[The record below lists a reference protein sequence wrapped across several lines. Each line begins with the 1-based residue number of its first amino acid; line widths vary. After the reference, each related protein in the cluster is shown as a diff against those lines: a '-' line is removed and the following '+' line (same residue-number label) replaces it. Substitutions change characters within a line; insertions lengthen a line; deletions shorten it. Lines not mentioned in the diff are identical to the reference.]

1 MDRSRFNNQT
11 KRHDCQSRS
20 SVSIRRKLHWPW
32 FIQYNNNQS
41 NNSLRKCYRNNLSF
55 LAIILFSSSS
65 ALANTSQT
73 AAPVANTSASLTN
86 MAIQTLQGNLIQN
99 QYGGGVVC
107 QGPMLT
113 FSPFVT
119 DSHSFSKPREYWYEN
134 PVYDDDGNVIYNQM
148 TRTGQKDNFSLNVGA
163 SLTFSMPLDK
173 RFQERCLKNAKL
185 QGDHQQQLIE
195 NKKLDWHIARLR
207 ECGKLRLAGIE
218 FAKDSPYFHLC
229 EDVVVKP
236 KMGQVLPHRHL
247 ISSPS
252 QEVNPVSPDKN

>member
-1 MDRSRFNNQT
+1 
-11 KRHDCQSRS
+11 
-20 SVSIRRKLHWPW
+20 
-32 FIQYNNNQS
+32 
-41 NNSLRKCYRNNLSF
+41 
-55 LAIILFSSSS
+55 
-65 ALANTSQT
+65 
-73 AAPVANTSASLTN
+73 

-113 FSPFVT
+113 FSPFIT
-119 DSHSFSKPREYWYEN
+119 DSHSFSKPREYWYDS
-134 PVYDDDGNVIYNQM
+134 PVYSDEGDILYHQR
-148 TRTGQKDNFSLNVGA
+148 TRTGHKDNFSLNVGA

-173 RFQERCLKNAKL
+173 RFQERCLKNARL
-185 QGDHQQQLIE
+185 QGEHQQQLID

-207 ECGKLRLAGIE
+207 ECGKLKLQGIE
-218 FAKDSPYFHLC
+218 FATDSPYFNLC

-252 QEVNPVSPDKN
+252 QEVNPVFHDKN

>member
-1 MDRSRFNNQT
+1 MESSRSESKT
-11 KRHDCQSRS
+11 KRHAWQSRS

-32 FIQYNNNQS
+32 SVQYDNNQS
-41 NNSLRKCYRNNLSF
+41 NNSLRKCYRNNLSL
-55 LAIILFSSSS
+55 LAIILFSGSS

-119 DSHSFSKPREYWYEN
+119 DSHSFSKPREYWYDS
-134 PVYDDDGNVIYNQM
+134 PVYSDEGDVLYHQR

-185 QGDHQQQLIE
+185 QGDHQQQLID

-218 FAKDSPYFHLC
+218 FAKDSPYYHLC

-236 KMGQVLPHRHL
+236 KMGQVLPHRHV
-247 ISSPS
+247 IS
-252 QEVNPVSPDKN
+252 QPDSK

>member
-11 KRHDCQSRS
+11 KRHDCQSRA

-32 FIQYNNNQS
+32 FIQHDNNQS
-41 NNSLRKCYRNNLSF
+41 NNSLRKCYRNNFSL
-55 LAIILFSSSS
+55 LAIILFSGSS

-113 FSPFVT
+113 FSPFIT
-119 DSHSFSKPREYWYEN
+119 DSHTFQKPREYWYEA
-134 PVYDDDGNVIYNQM
+134 PVYDEDGNVVYYQQ

-163 SLTFSMPLDK
+163 SLTFSMPLDR
-173 RFQERCLKNAKL
+173 RFQQRCLKNAKL
-185 QGDHQQQLIE
+185 QGEHQQQLID
-195 NKKLDWHIARLR
+195 NKKLDFIIATLR
-207 ECGKLRLAGIE
+207 ECGNLKLQGIE
-218 FAKDSPYFHLC
+218 YAPSSPYYKIC
-229 EDVVVKP
+229 ENVVVKP
-236 KMGQVLPHRHL
+236 RMGQVLPHRHL

-252 QEVNPVSPDKN
+252 KEANPSSPDKK

>member
-11 KRHDCQSRS
+11 KRHNCESRS

-32 FIQYNNNQS
+32 SVQYDNNQS
-41 NNSLRKCYRNNLSF
+41 NNSLRKCYRNNLSL
-55 LAIILFSSSS
+55 LAIILFSGQS
-65 ALANTSQT
+65 ALANVSQS

-119 DSHSFSKPREYWYEN
+119 DSHSFSKPREYWYDA
-134 PVYDDDGNVIYNQM
+134 PVYSDEGDILFHQR

-163 SLTFSMPLDK
+163 SLTFSMPLDR

-185 QGDHQQQLIE
+185 QGDHQQQLID

-207 ECGKLRLAGIE
+207 ECGRLRKDGIE

-236 KMGQVLPHRHL
+236 KMGQVLPHRHV
-247 ISSPS
+247 ISSPLK
-252 QEVNPVSPDKN
+252 VANPSSPDKN

>member
-1 MDRSRFNNQT
+1 MDRCRFKSEA
-11 KRHDCQSRS
+11 KRHDCQSRP
-20 SVSIRRKLHWPW
+20 SVPVRRKLHWPW
-32 FIQYNNNQS
+32 SVQYDNNQS

-55 LAIILFSSSS
+55 LAIILFSGSS

-113 FSPFVT
+113 FSPFIT
-119 DSHSFSKPREYWYEN
+119 DSHSFQKPREYWYEA

-148 TRTGQKDNFSLNVGA
+148 TRTGQKDNFSLNLGA
-163 SLTFSMPLDK
+163 SLTFSMPLDR

-185 QGDHQQQLIE
+185 QGEHQQQLID

-218 FAKDSPYFHLC
+218 FAPDSPYFHLC

-247 ISSPS
+247 ISSPKI
-252 QEVNPVSPDKN
+252 EEK

>member
-1 MDRSRFNNQT
+1 
-11 KRHDCQSRS
+11 
-20 SVSIRRKLHWPW
+20 
-32 FIQYNNNQS
+32 
-41 NNSLRKCYRNNLSF
+41 
-55 LAIILFSSSS
+55 
-65 ALANTSQT
+65 
-73 AAPVANTSASLTN
+73 

-252 QEVNPVSPDKN
+252 QEVNPVSPDKK

>member
-1 MDRSRFNNQT
+1 MDRCRPNTETQRHNCESRP
-11 KRHDCQSRS
+11 
-20 SVSIRRKLHWPW
+20 SVPVRRKLHWPW
-32 FIQYNNNQS
+32 SVQYDNNQS
-41 NNSLRKCYRNNLSF
+41 NNSLRKCYRNNLSL
-55 LAIILFSSSS
+55 LAIILFSGSS

-113 FSPFVT
+113 FSPFIT
-119 DSHSFSKPREYWYEN
+119 DSHTFQKPREYLYDA
-134 PVYDDDGNVIYNQM
+134 PVYDDDGNIIYHQQ

-163 SLTFSMPLDK
+163 SLTFSMPLDR
-173 RFQERCLKNAKL
+173 RFQRTCLKNAKL
-185 QGDHQQQLIE
+185 QGEHQQQLID

-207 ECGKLRLAGIE
+207 ECGKLKLSGIE
-218 FAKDSPYFHLC
+218 FAADSPYFHLC

-236 KMGQVLPHRHL
+236 KMGQVLPHRHV
-247 ISSPS
+247 ISSPLKV
-252 QEVNPVSPDKN
+252 VNPSSPDKQ

>member
-1 MDRSRFNNQT
+1 MDRSRFNKQT

-32 FIQYNNNQS
+32 SVQYDNNQS
-41 NNSLRKCYRNNLSF
+41 NNSLRKRYRNNLSL
-55 LAIILFSSSS
+55 LAIILFSGSS

-134 PVYDDDGNVIYNQM
+134 PVYDDNGNVIYNQM
-148 TRTGQKDNFSLNVGA
+148 TRTGQKDNFSLNLGA
-163 SLTFSMPLDK
+163 SLTFSMPLDR

-185 QGDHQQQLIE
+185 QGEHQQQLID

-207 ECGKLRLAGIE
+207 ECGKLKLQGIE
-218 FAKDSPYFHLC
+218 FATDSPYFNLC

-247 ISSPS
+247 ISSPKI
-252 QEVNPVSPDKN
+252 EEK

>member
-1 MDRSRFNNQT
+1 
-11 KRHDCQSRS
+11 
-20 SVSIRRKLHWPW
+20 
-32 FIQYNNNQS
+32 
-41 NNSLRKCYRNNLSF
+41 
-55 LAIILFSSSS
+55 
-65 ALANTSQT
+65 
-73 AAPVANTSASLTN
+73 

-119 DSHSFSKPREYWYEN
+119 DSHSFSKPREYWYDF
-134 PVYDDDGNVIYNQM
+134 PVYSDEGDILFHQR
-148 TRTGQKDNFSLNVGA
+148 TRTGQKDNFSLNLGA

-185 QGDHQQQLIE
+185 QGEHQQQLID

-207 ECGKLRLAGIE
+207 ECGRLRKDGIE
-218 FAKDSPYFHLC
+218 FAKDSPYYHLC

-236 KMGQVLPHRHL
+236 KMGQVLPHRHV
-247 ISSPS
+247 ISSPLKV
-252 QEVNPVSPDKN
+252 VNPSSPDKN

>member
-1 MDRSRFNNQT
+1 MDRSRSNNQT
-11 KRHDCQSRS
+11 QRHDCKPRAG
-20 SVSIRRKLHWPW
+20 VSIRRKLHWSWP
-32 FIQYNNNQS
+32 FQHDNNQS
-41 NNSLRKCYRNNLSF
+41 NNSLRKCYRNNLSL
-55 LAIILFSSSS
+55 LAIILFSGSS

-119 DSHSFSKPREYWYEN
+119 DSHSFSKPREYWYDS
-134 PVYDDDGNVIYNQM
+134 PVYCDEGDILYPHR
-148 TRTGQKDNFSLNVGA
+148 TRTGQKDNFSLNLGA

-185 QGDHQQQLIE
+185 QGDHQQQLID

-207 ECGKLRLAGIE
+207 ECGRLRLDGIE
-218 FAKDSPYFHLC
+218 FAPDSPYFHLC

-236 KMGQVLPHRHL
+236 KMGQVLPHRHV
-247 ISSPS
+247 ISSPLK
-252 QEVNPVSPDKN
+252 VANPSSPDKN

>member
-1 MDRSRFNNQT
+1 MDWSRFKPETQ
-11 KRHDCQSRS
+11 RHDCKSRS
-20 SVSIRRKLHWPW
+20 SVPIRRKLHWPW

-41 NNSLRKCYRNNLSF
+41 NNSLRKCYRNNLSL
-55 LAIILFSSSS
+55 LAIILFSSSN

-119 DSHSFSKPREYWYEN
+119 DSHSFSKPREYWYDS
-134 PVYDDDGNVIYNQM
+134 PVYSDEGDILYHQR
-148 TRTGQKDNFSLNVGA
+148 TRTGQKDNFSLNLGA

-185 QGDHQQQLIE
+185 QGEHQQQLID

-207 ECGKLRLAGIE
+207 ECGKLKLGGIE

-236 KMGQVLPHRHL
+236 KMGQVLPHRHV
-247 ISSPS
+247 ISSPLKVVDPS
-252 QEVNPVSPDKN
+252 SPDKN

>member
-11 KRHDCQSRS
+11 KRHDCEPRRS
-20 SVSIRRKLHWPW
+20 LSIRRKLHWPW
-32 FIQYNNNQS
+32 SVQYDNNQS
-41 NNSLRKCYRNNLSF
+41 NNSLRKCYRNNLGL
-55 LAIILFSSSS
+55 LAIILFSGSS

-119 DSHSFSKPREYWYEN
+119 DSHSFSKPREYWYDS
-134 PVYDDDGNVIYNQM
+134 PVYSDEGDILYHQR

-163 SLTFSMPLDK
+163 SLTFSMPLDR

-185 QGDHQQQLIE
+185 QGDHQQQLID

-207 ECGKLRLAGIE
+207 ECGRLRKDGIE

-236 KMGQVLPHRHL
+236 KMGQVLPHRHV
-247 ISSPS
+247 ISSPLK
-252 QEVNPVSPDKN
+252 VANPSSPDKK

>member
-1 MDRSRFNNQT
+1 M
-11 KRHDCQSRS
+11 
-20 SVSIRRKLHWPW
+20 
-32 FIQYNNNQS
+32 
-41 NNSLRKCYRNNLSF
+41 
-55 LAIILFSSSS
+55 
-65 ALANTSQT
+65 ANTSQT

-119 DSHSFSKPREYWYEN
+119 DSHSFSKPREYLYDS
-134 PVYDDDGNVIYNQM
+134 PVYSDEGDILYHQQV
-148 TRTGQKDNFSLNVGA
+148 RTGQKDNFSLNVGA

-185 QGDHQQQLIE
+185 QGDNQQQLIE

-207 ECGKLRLAGIE
+207 ECGKLKLQGIE
-218 FAKDSPYFHLC
+218 FATNSPYFNLC

-236 KMGQVLPHRHL
+236 KMGQVLPHRHV

-252 QEVNPVSPDKN
+252 QGANPVSPDKQ

>member
-1 MDRSRFNNQT
+1 MDRCRPNKQT
-11 KRHDCQSRS
+11 KRHDCEPRS
-20 SVSIRRKLHWPW
+20 GVSICRKLHWTFAPK
-32 FIQYNNNQS
+32 YNNNQS
-41 NNSLRKCYRNNLSF
+41 NNSLRKCYRNNLSL
-55 LAIILFSSSS
+55 LAIILFSGSS

-113 FSPFVT
+113 FSPFIT
-119 DSHSFSKPREYWYEN
+119 DSHTFQKPREYLYDA
-134 PVYDDDGNVIYNQM
+134 PVYDDDGNIIYHQQ

-163 SLTFSMPLDK
+163 SLTFSMPLDR

-185 QGDHQQQLIE
+185 QGEHQQQLID

-207 ECGKLRLAGIE
+207 ECGKLKLGGIE
-218 FAKDSPYFHLC
+218 FAANSPYFHLC

-247 ISSPS
+247 IS
-252 QEVNPVSPDKN
+252 QPDSK

>member
-32 FIQYNNNQS
+32 SVQYDNNQS
-41 NNSLRKCYRNNLSF
+41 NNSLRKCYRNNLSL
-55 LAIILFSSSS
+55 LAIILFSGSS

-134 PVYDDDGNVIYNQM
+134 PVYDDNGNVIYNQM
-148 TRTGQKDNFSLNVGA
+148 TRTGQKDNFSLNLGA
-163 SLTFSMPLDK
+163 SLTFSMPLDR

-185 QGDHQQQLIE
+185 QGEHQQQLID

-207 ECGKLRLAGIE
+207 ECGKLKLQGIE
-218 FAKDSPYFHLC
+218 FATDSPYFNLC

-247 ISSPS
+247 ISSPKI
-252 QEVNPVSPDKN
+252 EEK

>member
-1 MDRSRFNNQT
+1 
-11 KRHDCQSRS
+11 
-20 SVSIRRKLHWPW
+20 
-32 FIQYNNNQS
+32 
-41 NNSLRKCYRNNLSF
+41 
-55 LAIILFSSSS
+55 
-65 ALANTSQT
+65 
-73 AAPVANTSASLTN
+73 

-113 FSPFVT
+113 FSPFIT
-119 DSHSFSKPREYWYEN
+119 DSHTFQKPREYLYDS
-134 PVYDDDGNVIYNQM
+134 PVYSDEGDILYYQQ

-173 RFQERCLKNAKL
+173 RFQKRCLKNAQL
-185 QGDHQQQLIE
+185 QGEHQQQLID
-195 NKKLDWHIARLR
+195 NKKLDYIIAKLR
-207 ECGKLRLAGIE
+207 ECGKLKLQGIE
-218 FAKDSPYFHLC
+218 FAPNSPYYKLC

-252 QEVNPVSPDKN
+252 KEVNPVSLDKN

>member
-1 MDRSRFNNQT
+1 
-11 KRHDCQSRS
+11 
-20 SVSIRRKLHWPW
+20 
-32 FIQYNNNQS
+32 
-41 NNSLRKCYRNNLSF
+41 
-55 LAIILFSSSS
+55 
-65 ALANTSQT
+65 
-73 AAPVANTSASLTN
+73 

-113 FSPFVT
+113 FSPFIT
-119 DSHSFSKPREYWYEN
+119 DSHSFSKPREYWYDS
-134 PVYDDDGNVIYNQM
+134 PVYSDEGDILYHQR

-185 QGDHQQQLIE
+185 QGEHQQQLID

-207 ECGKLRLAGIE
+207 ECGKLKLQGIE
-218 FAKDSPYFHLC
+218 FSVSSPYYNLC
-229 EDVVVKP
+229 EDVLVKP

-252 QEVNPVSPDKN
+252 QEVNPVSPDKK

>member
-1 MDRSRFNNQT
+1 MDRCRSKSEA

-20 SVSIRRKLHWPW
+20 SVPVRRKLHWPW
-32 FIQYNNNQS
+32 SVQYDNNQS
-41 NNSLRKCYRNNLSF
+41 NNSLRKCYRNNLSL

-119 DSHSFSKPREYWYEN
+119 DSHSYSEPKEYWYQQ
-134 PVYDDDGNVIYNQM
+134 PVYNDDGTILYYQDI
-148 TRTGQKDNFSLNVGA
+148 RTGQKDNFSLNVGA

-207 ECGKLRLAGIE
+207 ECGKLKLGGIE
-218 FAKDSPYFHLC
+218 FAPDSPYFHLC
-229 EDVVVKP
+229 EDIVVKP
-236 KMGQVLPHRHL
+236 KMGQVLPHRHV
-247 ISSPS
+247 ISSPLK
-252 QEVNPVSPDKN
+252 VANPSSPDKN